1 MSPYIAFILGG
12 FAGALVYKVIYDSA
26 AKRKRNALIKSVID
40 TTTELIKSLG
50 NNENDSEDT
59 VKSVEDN
66 IVELA
71 NIFNEATDASGDENQ
86 PKN

>member
-40 TTTELIKSLG
+40 TSTELIKNLG
-50 NNENDSEDT
+50 AVSNSEDT
-59 VKSVEDN
+59 AEAINDN
-66 IVELA
+66 IVEFA
-71 NIFNEATDASGDENQ
+71 NAFTDAGGMVEDENQ

>member
-40 TTTELIKSLG
+40 TSTELIKSLG
-50 NNENDSEDT
+50 AVSNSEET
-59 VKSVEDN
+59 AEAINDN
-66 IVELA
+66 IVEFA
-71 NIFNEATDASGDENQ
+71 NAFTDAGGMVEDEKQ